1 MARRHTQRGRERRQQ
16 LLAAAAERFAT
27 RGFDDTSV
35 SDLVD
40 AVGVGKG
47 VFYWYFESKEQILAE
62 VLRDAREE
70 LRRRQADALRGVDD
84 PVRRIELAVRVGL
97 CWQADHR
104 HVSRITRWA
113 RDDER
118 FAPVFRRHQDAAVAD
133 VVRQVKEAMV
143 AGRLRDGDPVLIA
156 HALVALGTRLGRTW
170 VIERGADPDEIADL
184 VVAVALHGLLE
195 ADDPA
200 RRAGPPDAD
209 VADRPTAW

>member
-35 SDLVD
+35 SDVVD

-62 VLRDAREE
+62 LFREAREE
-70 LRRRQADALRGVDD
+70 LRRRQAAALRGEDD
-84 PVRRIELAVRVGL
+84 PVRRMALGVRVGL
-97 CWQADHR
+97 RWQADHR
-104 HVSRITRWA
+104 HVSRLTRWA
-113 RDDER
+113 REDPR
-118 FAPVFRRHQDAAVAD
+118 FAPMFRRHQDAAVAD
-133 VVRQVKEAMV
+133 VVRQVKDAMV

-156 HALVALGTRLGRTW
+156 HALVALTTQLGRTW
-170 VIERGADPDEIADL
+170 VIERDADPDEVADL

-195 ADDPA
+195 PDDPA
-200 RRAGPPDAD
+200 RRAGPPDPD
-209 VADRPTAW
+209 VAERPTAW